1 MKIPKGYI
9 EGAIYYVTSRGDN
22 NEDLFAD
29 DADYLTYLELL
40 KKYQRQYGFK
50 FWAFCLMP
58 NHLHLLMELKEGI
71 TISDIMH
78 DLNAN
83 YTKHFNGKYKRKGHL
98 FQERYKMVVAEKK
111 DYLLPIISYIHLNP
125 SKLGLVGDLGEYKYS
140 SYLYY
145 YIGEKPQDAGLIM
158 EEEIREIGRVLGIN
172 SYRDLLANIPK
183 EEMEILGRELSKNV
197 ILGSGEFVHKVKALS
212 LPAEQATKQAQEEI
226 ALPVAGNGAHP
237 KFILAG
243 VALIV
248 ILGAFNFYLYARAT
262 GFKET
267 LKKELQKKDAEVS
280 VRLARERETV
290 FKDLDEKYRAD
301 MVSYQAM
308 AKRLEIEKGKARK
321 LEKELEHAGQK

>member
-1 MKIPKGYI
+1 
-9 EGAIYYVTSRGDN
+9 
-22 NEDLFAD
+22 
-29 DADYLTYLELL
+29 
-40 KKYQRQYGFK
+40 
-50 FWAFCLMP
+50 
-58 NHLHLLMELKEGI
+58 
-71 TISDIMH
+71 
-78 DLNAN
+78 
-83 YTKHFNGKYKRKGHL
+83 
-98 FQERYKMVVAEKK
+98 
-111 DYLLPIISYIHLNP
+111 
-125 SKLGLVGDLGEYKYS
+125 
-140 SYLYY
+140 
-145 YIGEKPQDAGLIM
+145 
-158 EEEIREIGRVLGIN
+158 
-172 SYRDLLANIPK
+172 
-183 EEMEILGRELSKNV
+183 
-197 ILGSGEFVHKVKALS
+197 VHKVKALS
-212 LPAEQATKQAQEEI
+212 LLAEQATKQAQEEI